1 MKRYIPL
8 ALVLLGGLLVSKS
21 VYYYGKGALANV
33 LLTRAWEKSIETK
46 SHHNPWSWADMHPVG
61 KIVIES
67 VGLSSVVL
75 NTISGEA
82 LAFGPGHLSSTPGPG
97 RPGNIVLAGHRDG
110 HFRKLKD
117 VKKGD
122 LIKLESQFAA
132 QYYTVTEIT
141 PTVGDD
147 IYWVDETATDCIT
160 LITCYPFN
168 YAGQADDRFIVRGVI
183 NDD

>member
-1 MKRYIPL
+1 VKRYIPL

-33 LLTRAWEKSIETK
+33 LLTRAWEKSKETK

-61 KIVIES
+61 RIEIES

-82 LAFGPGHLSSTPGPG
+82 LAFGPGHLSSTPKPG

-110 HFRKLKD
+110 HFRKLKN
-117 VKKGD
+117 VQEGD
-122 LIKLESQFAA
+122 LIKLESQFAT
-132 QYYTVTEIT
+132 QNYTVTEIT
-141 PTVGDD
+141 PTAGND
-147 IYWVDETATDCIT
+147 IYWVDETETDCIT

-168 YAGQADDRFIVRGVI
+168 YVGQADDRFVVRGMI
-183 NDD
+183 NNN

>member
-33 LLTRAWEKSIETK
+33 LLTRAWEKSKETK

-61 KIVIES
+61 RIEIES

-82 LAFGPGHLSSTPGPG
+82 LAFGPGHLSSTPKPG

-110 HFRKLKD
+110 HFRKLKN
-117 VKKGD
+117 VQEG
-122 LIKLESQFAA
+122 F
-132 QYYTVTEIT
+132 
-141 PTVGDD
+141 VGLYMMAPNDGPSLLS
-147 IYWVDETATDCIT
+147 IQ
-160 LITCYPFN
+160 PFPMGYSPN
-168 YAGQADDRFIVRGVI
+168 ISW
-183 NDD
+183 

>member
-33 LLTRAWEKSIETK
+33 LLTRAWEKSKETK

-61 KIVIES
+61 RIEIES

-82 LAFGPGHLSSTPGPG
+82 LAFGPGHLSSTPKPG
-97 RPGNIVLAGHRDG
+97 RPGNTPRRRCVARFGFCRAGPSRIWKFIKTRRDPSIICPRSAKST
-110 HFRKLKD
+110 FL
-117 VKKGD
+117 
-122 LIKLESQFAA
+122 
-132 QYYTVTEIT
+132 
-141 PTVGDD
+141 
-147 IYWVDETATDCIT
+147 
-160 LITCYPFN
+160 
-168 YAGQADDRFIVRGVI
+168 
-183 NDD
+183 